1 MTDSVLKDTVN
12 ALADKLVVTDLRQP
26 GKVKFPLVPALFA
39 IITAWCS
46 GCNNAVAVADYLCSK
61 RKILAEVIEGLPANL
76 TMSHDTVLRMLK
88 AVIVNDIRNF
98 RIGGRQCMPIG

>member
-61 RKILAEVIEGLPANL
+61 REDPCGGDRRSSGK
-76 TMSHDTVLRMLK
+76 SHHV
-88 AVIVNDIRNF
+88 
-98 RIGGRQCMPIG
+98 P